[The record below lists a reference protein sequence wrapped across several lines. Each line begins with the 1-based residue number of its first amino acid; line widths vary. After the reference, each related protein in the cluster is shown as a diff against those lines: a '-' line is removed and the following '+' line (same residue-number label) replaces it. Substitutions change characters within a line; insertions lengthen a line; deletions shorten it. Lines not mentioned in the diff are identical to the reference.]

1 MNRYWRTVTL
11 TAVCAGLAASY
22 GLLMRNGEDTAAP
35 AAVPQQ
41 QGYFAKDAT
50 IIATNEQGMAQLKL
64 TADTIEQNLQ
74 DDSIRLQTVKVDYL
88 SAPDRP
94 WLLTAASA
102 LVPPD
107 SRSIDFKGNVVI
119 RPVGARANNVVLR
132 TESLHIDTN
141 TSVASSKSDVSVEM
155 NRYRL
160 SAHGVTA
167 DLKRE
172 HYQLESKG
180 HGQFAFQ

>member
-1 MNRYWRTVTL
+1 
-11 TAVCAGLAASY
+11 
-22 GLLMRNGEDTAAP
+22 MRSSDDTATP
-35 AAVPQQ
+35 ATTPQQ

-50 IIATNEQGMAQLKL
+50 IITTNEQGVAQIKL
-64 TADTIEQNLQ
+64 TADTIEQNLK

-102 LVPPD
+102 YVPPD
-107 SRSIDFKGNVVI
+107 SRTIDFQGNVVV
-119 RPVGARANNVVLR
+119 RPVGAQANNVVLR
-132 TESLHIDTN
+132 TETLHVDTN
-141 TSVASSKSDVSVEM
+141 TSIASSRSDVSVEM
-155 NRYRL
+155 NRHRL